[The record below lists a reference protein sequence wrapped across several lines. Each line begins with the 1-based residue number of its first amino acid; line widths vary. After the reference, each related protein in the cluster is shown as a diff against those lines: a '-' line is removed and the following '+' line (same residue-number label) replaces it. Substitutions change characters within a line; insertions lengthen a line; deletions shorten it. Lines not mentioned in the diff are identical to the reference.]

1 MHCLPDR
8 TLPLILAVPFP
19 PSLPHCHSL
28 THSLT
33 RSLALSLTHSLP
45 LTDVDLGGFIGHQRL
60 RNQDALS
67 IAILFSIFLIGFFLL
82 AKYFE
87 KKFPGTSEKG
97 E

>member
-1 MHCLPDR
+1 MFSRTHRHIYIHHTHYPPDR
-8 TLPLILAVPFP
+8 TLPLILAVPF
-19 PSLPHCHSL
+19 LPHS
-28 THSLT
+28 
-33 RSLALSLTHSLP
+33 

-67 IAILFSIFLIGFFLL
+67 IAILFNIFMIAFLLL